1 VILDNTKVVEGL
13 EMFVVVKVHDFSS
26 GELGVVN
33 FRCSLSGFELALYSS
48 GPFLFLTLITIESDF
63 TNN

>member
-13 EMFVVVKVHDFSS
+13 DVFAVMKVHNFST
-26 GELGVVN
+26 GELRVMN
-33 FRCSLSGFELALYSS
+33 FRCSLSGFALALHSS
-48 GPFLFLTLITIESDF
+48 GPFGFSTLISSESDF